1 MTVVLGGLQDVGGL
15 ARAVI
20 GGLGFPS
27 IGSAPRLGGP
37 ASGLSGGPLAAPR
50 GTGSSPPPPAAVN
63 NAAVAVSAPSKEEA
77 MMCEIG

>member
-1 MTVVLGGLQDVGGL
+1 MTVVLGGPEDVGGL
-15 ARAVI
+15 VRAVI

-37 ASGLSGGPLAAPR
+37 ASGLTPR

-77 MMCEIG
+77 MMCEIGVLAE